1 MSFNNKMRKKY
12 HNVATVP
19 QANTKIVATDTKPML
34 MT

>member
-1 MSFNNKMRKKY
+1 MRKKY
-12 HNVATVP
+12 NNVATVP